1 MLDELLR
8 AIGLML
14 VIEGI
19 IPFLSPGRWR
29 GMVEVLATVDEKS
42 MRMVGLFSMLT
53 GLFVLLLFS

>member
-53 GLFVLLLFS
+53 GLFVLFLFS